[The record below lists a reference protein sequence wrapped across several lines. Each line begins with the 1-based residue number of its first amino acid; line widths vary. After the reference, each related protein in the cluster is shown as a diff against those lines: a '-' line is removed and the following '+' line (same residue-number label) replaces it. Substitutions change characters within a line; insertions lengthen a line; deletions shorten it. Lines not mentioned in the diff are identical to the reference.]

1 MSRAPRVPRSGNGSR
16 AARPSAAPRRSA
28 RWRACCP
35 DHTFQ
40 GWSSQGC
47 PRCPP
52 AARCHGSATET
63 LSLIFKTRREG
74 SSRVMLDL
82 AGVDGWEGERS
93 VVSLCA
99 FSSSVS
105 VESSVAEAHD
115 EMLQV
120 LKEKTRLEG
129 QLEALSLEASQVTSG
144 GGASGPRASC
154 SPGTGSRVSKREP
167 QQPPCLGPRCASA

>member
-1 MSRAPRVPRSGNGSR
+1 M
-16 AARPSAAPRRSA
+16 
-28 RWRACCP
+28 
-35 DHTFQ
+35 
-40 GWSSQGC
+40 
-47 PRCPP
+47 
-52 AARCHGSATET
+52 
-63 LSLIFKTRREG
+63 
-74 SSRVMLDL
+74 MLDL

-129 QLEALSLEASQVTSG
+129 QLEALSLEASQVTGG

-154 SPGTGSRVSKREP
+154 SPGTGSRVSKREA
-167 QQPPCLGPRCASA
+167 QQPPCLGPRRASA

>member
-1 MSRAPRVPRSGNGSR
+1 MSRAPRVPRSGSGSR

-35 DHTFQ
+35 DRTFQ

-52 AARCHGSATET
+52 AARRPGGATET
-63 LSLIFKTRREG
+63 LPLTFKARREG
-74 SSRVMLDL
+74 SRGCGRM
-82 AGVDGWEGERS
+82 GGERS
-93 VVSLCA
+93 AVSLGA

-129 QLEALSLEASQVTSG
+129 QLEALSLEASQVTGG

-167 QQPPCLGPRCASA
+167 QQPPCLGPRRASA

>member
-1 MSRAPRVPRSGNGSR
+1 M
-16 AARPSAAPRRSA
+16 
-28 RWRACCP
+28 
-35 DHTFQ
+35 
-40 GWSSQGC
+40 
-47 PRCPP
+47 
-52 AARCHGSATET
+52 
-63 LSLIFKTRREG
+63 
-74 SSRVMLDL
+74 MLDL

-154 SPGTGSRVSKREP
+154 SPGTGSRVLKREP
-167 QQPPCLGPRCASA
+167 QQPPCLGP